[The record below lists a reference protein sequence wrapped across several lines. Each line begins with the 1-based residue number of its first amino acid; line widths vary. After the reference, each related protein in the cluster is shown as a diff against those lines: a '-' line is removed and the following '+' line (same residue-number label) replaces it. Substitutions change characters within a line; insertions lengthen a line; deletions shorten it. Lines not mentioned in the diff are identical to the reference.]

1 MQVKEVMN
9 RKIDVIRPDTTLD
22 EAAEKMQALEVGVL
36 PVCDGDRLVGMLS
49 DRDVN
54 LRAVGDDPNRTH
66 ARDAMT
72 ADLVYCF
79 EDQDVEEA
87 AKLMERKQLRRLV
100 VLTRE
105 KRLAG
110 ILSLGDLA
118 GRYGDPGRSAAR

>member
-22 EAAEKMQALEVGVL
+22 EAAEKMQALKIGVL

-66 ARDAMT
+66 A
-72 ADLVYCF
+72 
-79 EDQDVEEA
+79 
-87 AKLMERKQLRRLV
+87 
-100 VLTRE
+100 TR
-105 KRLAG
+105 
-110 ILSLGDLA
+110 
-118 GRYGDPGRSAAR
+118 